1 MDQAF
6 IGSIVLVGFNFA
18 PPGWLLCNGQ
28 TLSIGQNQAL
38 FALIGTT
45 YGGDGQTTFSLPNL
59 NAGALQQGLNY
70 MICVNGIFP
79 SRP

>member
-18 PPGWLLCNGQ
+18 PQGWFLCNGQ
-28 TLSIGQNQAL
+28 TLPIAQYQAL

-45 YGGDGQTTFSLPNL
+45 YGGNGTTTFALPKL
-59 NAGALQQGLNY
+59 NAGALQEGLNY
-70 MICVNGIFP
+70 MICAMGIFP